1 LPSRP
6 KLERFVACSSA
17 YGMLD
22 RVPHARAHTVV
33 LNLMLAAVY
42 VVVASLGLRV
52 DAVGGFAT
60 LVWPA
65 TGISLVALLFF
76 GYRAW
81 PGIAA
86 GAFITN
92 LGIGAPPAVA
102 CGIALGNT
110 LEALAGAW
118 TMKRLTGGYPS
129 FGRVRDVL
137 ALVGLAAVA
146 STAIS
151 ATIGVA
157 SLRLGGLVQ
166 GANVLE
172 TWRAWWLGDAMGDL
186 VLVPLLLGMAARGDS
201 PKDAT
206 SRSQVSEGVAL
217 GLLLVATNFFVFG
230 MREGRESSMLREA
243 YLVFPLLV
251 WAGLRFGA
259 RGAAWANFVVSA
271 VAIAGTAAGRGPFQ
285 MATLSQSLLHLQAF
299 MLIIA
304 VTTLILGSAS
314 DERRLAIGLRDSL
327 ISLASHELRTPLTSL
342 QLRIQL
348 LARNARAET
357 LSKERFSRD
366 AAAAEGQVKRMARL
380 VDDLLDISRIM
391 SGRFR
396 LDVEDVD
403 LGGFVREVVD
413 RCPEPQREL
422 VGVRAEGEP
431 IVGRWD
437 RMRIDQIVSNL
448 LSNALKYGESNPIEI
463 SVDREGDRARM
474 VVRDHGVGIAA
485 ADLPRIF
492 ERFERAATR
501 HVGGFGLGLWIVRQV
516 VDTIGGTIAVESRL
530 GSGSVFI
537 VELPLEPTRGA
548 PGAAPGGY
556 PRVAVRV

>member
-1 LPSRP
+1 
-6 KLERFVACSSA
+6 
-17 YGMLD
+17 MLN

-33 LNLMLAAVY
+33 LNLALAAVY
-42 VVVASLGLRV
+42 VVVARLGLRM
-52 DAVGGFAT
+52 DAVSGFAT

-65 TGISLVALLFF
+65 TGISLVALVLF
-76 GYRAW
+76 GYRVW
-81 PGIAA
+81 PGIAV
-86 GAFITN
+86 GALVTN

-102 CGIALGNT
+102 SGIALGNT

-118 TMKRLTGGYPS
+118 AMKRLTGGYPS
-129 FGRVRDVL
+129 FSRVRDVL
-137 ALVGLAAVA
+137 VLIGLAAVA
-146 STAIS
+146 STGIS

-157 SLRLGGLVQ
+157 SLRLGGVVQ
-166 GANVLE
+166 AAGALE
-172 TWRAWWLGDAMGDL
+172 TWRAWWVGDAMGDL
-186 VLVPLLLGMAARGDS
+186 VLVPLLLGMAARGDGS
-201 PKDAT
+201 KDAS
-206 SRSQVSEGVAL
+206 SRAGLLEGAGL
-217 GLLLVATNFFVFG
+217 GILLVATNLFVFG
-230 MREGRESSMLREA
+230 MREGRESSVLREA

-251 WAGLRFGA
+251 WAGIRFGA

-271 VAIAGTAAGRGPFQ
+271 LAIAGTAAGRGPFQ

-299 MLIIA
+299 MVIVA
-304 VTTLILGSAS
+304 ATTLILGSAS
-314 DERRLAIGLRDSL
+314 DERRHAIGLRDSL

-357 LSKERFSRD
+357 LSKDRFSRD
-366 AAAAEGQVKRMARL
+366 AAGAEDQVKRMARL

-391 SGRFR
+391 SGRLR

-403 LGGFVREVVD
+403 LGGFVREVVE
-413 RCPEPQREL
+413 RYPEPQRDL
-422 VGVRAEGEP
+422 VGVRVEGEP

-448 LSNALKYGESNPIEI
+448 LSNAIKYGENNPIEI
-463 SVDREGDRARM
+463 SVGREADRARL

-492 ERFERAATR
+492 ERFERAAAR

-516 VDTIGGTIAVESRL
+516 VDALGGTIAVESRL

-548 PGAAPGGY
+548 HGPAGY
-556 PRVAVRV
+556 PRLAVRT

>member
-1 LPSRP
+1 
-6 KLERFVACSSA
+6 VARSDR
-17 YGMLD
+17 YGML
-22 RVPHARAHTVV
+22 VWVSQARAHTVV
-33 LNLMLAAVY
+33 LNLALAAVY
-42 VVVASLGLRV
+42 VAVARLGLRI
-52 DAVGGFAT
+52 DAVSGFAT

-65 TGISLVALLFF
+65 TGISLVALLVF

-81 PGIAA
+81 PGIAV

-92 LGIGAPPAVA
+92 AWIGAPPAVA
-102 CGIALGNT
+102 SAIALGNT

-118 TMKRLTGGYPS
+118 MMKRLTGGYPS

-137 ALVGLAAVA
+137 VLVGPAAVA

-157 SLRLGGLVQ
+157 ALRLGAVVPSASGL
-166 GANVLE
+166 A

-186 VLVPLLLGMAARGDS
+186 VLVPLLLGAAARGDS
-201 PKDAT
+201 PKDAAF
-206 SRSQVSEGVAL
+206 RPQLVEGVAL
-217 GLLLVATNFFVFG
+217 ALLLVATNVFVFG
-230 MREGRESSMLREA
+230 LREGRESSVLREA
-243 YLVFPLLV
+243 YLVFPMLV

-259 RGAAWANFVVSA
+259 RGAAWGNFALSA

-285 MATLSQSLLHLQAF
+285 MATLSQSLVHLQAF

-314 DERRLAIGLRDSL
+314 DERRFAIGLRDSL

-342 QLRIQL
+342 QLRVQL
-348 LARNARAET
+348 LARNARTET
-357 LSKERFSRD
+357 LSRERFSRD
-366 AAAAEGQVKRMARL
+366 AAGAEDQVKRMARL

-391 SGRFR
+391 SGRLR
-396 LDVEDVD
+396 LDVEEVD

-422 VGVRAEGEP
+422 VGVTAEGEP
-431 IVGRWD
+431 IIGRWD

-448 LSNALKYGESNPIEI
+448 LSNAIKYGDNNPIEI
-463 SVDREGDRARM
+463 SVGREADRARL

-492 ERFERAATR
+492 ERFERAAAR
-501 HVGGFGLGLWIVRQV
+501 NVGGFGLGLWIVRQV
-516 VDTIGGTIAVESRL
+516 VDALGGTIAVESRV

-537 VELPLEPTRGA
+537 VELPLEPARGM
-548 PGAAPGGY
+548 APGGY
-556 PRVAVRV
+556 PRLAVRV

>member
-1 LPSRP
+1 VLVAPSDDH
-6 KLERFVACSSA
+6 
-17 YGMLD
+17 GMLN
-22 RVPHARAHTVV
+22 RVPHARARAVV
-33 LNLMLAAVY
+33 LNLALAMVY
-42 VVVASLGLRV
+42 VVVARLGLRL

-65 TGISLVALLFF
+65 TGISLAALLLF
-76 GYRAW
+76 GYRAL
-81 PGIAA
+81 PGVAV
-86 GAFITN
+86 GALITN

-102 CGIALGNT
+102 SGIAAGNT

-118 TMKRLTGGYPS
+118 AMKRLTGGYPS
-129 FGRVRDVL
+129 FDRVRDVL
-137 ALVGLAAVA
+137 VLVGLAAIA
-146 STAIS
+146 STGIS
-151 ATIGVA
+151 AAIGVA
-157 SLRLGGLVQ
+157 SLRLGGMVQ
-166 GANVLE
+166 GANAVE
-172 TWRAWWLGDAMGDL
+172 MWRAWWVGDAMGDL
-186 VLVPLLLGMAARGDS
+186 VLVPLLLGMAARGDAPKEGS
-201 PKDAT
+201 PRPRRWEAA
-206 SRSQVSEGVAL
+206 AL
-217 GLLLVATNFFVFG
+217 ALLLAVTNLFVFG
-230 MREGRESSMLREA
+230 MRQGSESSVLREA

-271 VAIAGTAAGRGPFQ
+271 LAIAGTVVGRGPFQ
-285 MATLSQSLLHLQAF
+285 MATLSESLLHLQAF
-299 MLIIA
+299 MVIVA
-304 VTTLILGSAS
+304 TTTLILGSAS
-314 DERRLAIGLRDSL
+314 DERKNAIGLRDSL

-342 QLRIQL
+342 QLRVQL

-357 LSKERFSRD
+357 LSRERFSRD
-366 AAAAEGQVKRMARL
+366 AAGAEDQVKRMARL

-403 LGGFVREVVD
+403 LGRFVTEVVD

-422 VGVRAEGEP
+422 VGLKVEGDP

-448 LSNALKYGESNPIEI
+448 LSNAIKYGDNNPIEI
-463 SVDREGDRARM
+463 SVGREADRARL
-474 VVRDHGVGIAA
+474 VVRDHGVGIAT

-492 ERFERAATR
+492 ERFERAAAR

-516 VDTIGGTIAVESRL
+516 VDALGGTIAVESRL

-537 VELPLEPTRGA
+537 VELPLEPIRGA
-548 PGAAPGGY
+548 PGAAPGY
-556 PRVAVRV
+556 PRFAVRT

>member
-1 LPSRP
+1 MS
-6 KLERFVACSSA
+6 
-17 YGMLD
+17 
-22 RVPHARAHTVV
+22 HARARTVV
-33 LNLMLAAVY
+33 LNLALAAVY
-42 VVVASLGLRV
+42 VVVARLGLRIG
-52 DAVGGFAT
+52 AVSGFAT

-65 TGISLVALLFF
+65 TGISLAALLLA
-76 GYRAW
+76 GYRVW

-86 GAFITN
+86 GALITN
-92 LGIGAPPAVA
+92 LGIGASPAVA
-102 CGIALGNT
+102 SGIALGNT

-118 TMKRLTGGYPS
+118 ALKRLTGGYPS
-129 FGRVRDVL
+129 FTRVRDVL
-137 ALVGLAAVA
+137 VLVGLAAVV
-146 STAIS
+146 STGIS
-151 ATIGVA
+151 ATFGVA
-157 SLRLGGLVQ
+157 SLELGGIVR
-166 GANVLE
+166 GAKALE

-186 VLVPLLLGMAARGDS
+186 VVVPLLLGLAERPDARQDPSSRPRRLEAAG
-201 PKDAT
+201 
-206 SRSQVSEGVAL
+206 L
-217 GLLLVATNFFVFG
+217 GLLLLATNLFVFG
-230 MREGRESSMLREA
+230 MHEGRDSLMLREA

-271 VAIAGTAAGRGPFQ
+271 VAITGTAIGRGPFQ
-285 MATLSQSLLHLQAF
+285 MAALSQSLVHLQAF
-299 MLIIA
+299 MLIVTA
-304 VTTLILGSAS
+304 TTLILGSSS

-342 QLRIQL
+342 QLRVQL

-357 LSKERFSRD
+357 LHKERFSRD
-366 AAAAEGQVKRMARL
+366 AAGAEDQVKRMARL

-422 VGVRAEGEP
+422 VGVRVEGEP

-448 LSNALKYGESNPIEI
+448 LSNALKYGDDNPIEI
-463 SVDREGDRARM
+463 SVGREADRARL
-474 VVRDHGVGIAA
+474 VVRDHGIGIAA

-492 ERFERAATR
+492 ERFERGAAR

-516 VDTIGGTIAVESRL
+516 VDALGGTIAVESRL

-537 VELPLEPTRGA
+537 VELPLEPTRTGHGA
-548 PGAAPGGY
+548 PGGLQ
-556 PRVAVRV
+556 RFAVRA

>member
-1 LPSRP
+1 M
-6 KLERFVACSSA
+6 V
-17 YGMLD
+17 D
-22 RVPHARAHTVV
+22 RVPRARAHTVL
-33 LNLMLAAVY
+33 LNLALAAVY
-42 VVVASLGLRV
+42 VVVARLGLGI
-52 DAVGGFAT
+52 DAVSGFAT

-65 TGISLVALLFF
+65 TGVALAALLLF

-86 GAFITN
+86 GALVTN
-92 LGIGAPPAVA
+92 LGIGAPPLVA
-102 CGIALGNT
+102 AGIALGNT

-118 TMKRLTGGYPS
+118 AMKRLTCGYPS
-129 FGRVRDVL
+129 FSRVRDVL
-137 ALVGLAAVA
+137 VLVGLAAVV
-146 STAIS
+146 STGIS
-151 ATIGVA
+151 ATLGVA
-157 SLRLGGLVQ
+157 SLRLGGLVP
-166 GANVLE
+166 GPNTLE
-172 TWRAWWLGDAMGDL
+172 TWRAWWVGDAMGDL
-186 VLVPLLLGMAARGDS
+186 VVVPLVLDMTARGDGPMES
-201 PKDAT
+201 LMRP
-206 SRSQVSEGVAL
+206 RLSEGAAL
-217 GLLLVATNFFVFG
+217 GLLLMATNLFVFG
-230 MREGRESSMLREA
+230 MHEGRDSSVLREA

-259 RGAAWANFVVSA
+259 RGAAWSNFVVSA
-271 VAIAGTAAGRGPFQ
+271 VAITGTALGRGPFQ

-299 MLIIA
+299 MVIVTA
-304 VTTLILGSAS
+304 TTLILGSAS
-314 DERRLAIGLRDSL
+314 DERHHAIGLRDSL

-342 QLRIQL
+342 HLRVQL

-366 AAAAEGQVKRMARL
+366 AAGAEEQVKRMARL

-391 SGRFR
+391 AGRLR

-413 RCPEPQREL
+413 RCPEPQRDL
-422 VGVRAEGEP
+422 VGVRVEGEP

-448 LSNALKYGESNPIEI
+448 LSNALKYGENNPIEI
-463 SVDREGDRARM
+463 SIGREADRARL
-474 VVRDHGVGIAA
+474 VVRDHGIGIAA

-492 ERFERAATR
+492 ERFERAAAR

-516 VDTIGGTIAVESRL
+516 VDALGGTIAVESRL

-548 PGAAPGGY
+548 HGPATGSY
-556 PRVAVRV
+556 PPLAVRA

>member
-1 LPSRP
+1 
-6 KLERFVACSSA
+6 
-17 YGMLD
+17 MLN
-22 RVPHARAHTVV
+22 RVPHARARAVV
-33 LNLMLAAVY
+33 LNLALAAVY
-42 VVVASLGLRV
+42 VAVARLGLRL

-65 TGISLVALLFF
+65 TGISLAALLLF
-76 GYRAW
+76 GYRVW
-81 PGIAA
+81 PGVAV
-86 GAFITN
+86 GAVITN

-102 CGIALGNT
+102 CAIGVGNT
-110 LEALAGAW
+110 LEAVAGAW
-118 TMKRLTGGYPS
+118 AMKRLTGGYPS

-137 ALVGLAAVA
+137 VLVGLAAIA
-146 STAIS
+146 STGIS

-157 SLRLGGLVQ
+157 SLRLAGMVQ
-166 GANVLE
+166 GANALE
-172 TWRAWWLGDAMGDL
+172 MWRAWWVGDAMGDL
-186 VLVPLLLGMAARGDS
+186 VLVPLLLGMAARGDAW
-201 PKDAT
+201 K
-206 SRSQVSEGVAL
+206 EGSYRRRLWEAL
-217 GLLLVATNFFVFG
+217 ALALLLGATNLFVFG
-230 MREGRESSMLREA
+230 MREGPESSVLREA

-259 RGAAWANFVVSA
+259 GGAAWANFVVSA
-271 VAIAGTAAGRGPFQ
+271 VAIAGTVAGRGPFQ
-285 MATLSQSLLHLQAF
+285 MATLSESLLHLQAF
-299 MLIIA
+299 MVIVA
-304 VTTLILGSAS
+304 TTTLILGLAS
-314 DERRLAIGLRDSL
+314 DERRNAIGLRDSL

-342 QLRIQL
+342 QLRVQL
-348 LARNARAET
+348 LARNARAAT
-357 LSKERFSRD
+357 LSRDRFSRD
-366 AAAAEGQVKRMARL
+366 AAGAEDQVKRMARL

-403 LGGFVREVVD
+403 LGRFVAEVVD
-413 RCPEPQREL
+413 RYPEPQREL
-422 VGVRAEGEP
+422 VGVKVEGEP

-448 LSNALKYGESNPIEI
+448 LSNAIKYGDNNPIEI
-463 SVDREGDRARM
+463 SVGREADRARL

-492 ERFERAATR
+492 ERFERAAAR

-516 VDTIGGTIAVESRL
+516 VDALGGTIAVESRL

-548 PGAAPGGY
+548 PGTAPGY
-556 PRVAVRV
+556 PRFAVRT

>member
-1 LPSRP
+1 
-6 KLERFVACSSA
+6 VAHSNR
-17 YGMLD
+17 YGMLFW
-22 RVPHARAHTVV
+22 VWQARAHTVV
-33 LNLMLAAVY
+33 LNLALAAMY
-42 VVVASLGLRV
+42 VVVARLGLRI
-52 DAVGGFAT
+52 DAVSGFAT

-65 TGISLVALLFF
+65 TGISLVALLVL

-81 PGIAA
+81 PGIAV

-92 LGIGAPPAVA
+92 VGIGAPPAVA
-102 CGIALGNT
+102 SAIALGNT
-110 LEALAGAW
+110 LEALVGAW
-118 TMKRLTGGYPS
+118 MMKRLTGGYPS

-137 ALVGLAAVA
+137 VLVGPAAVA

-157 SLRLGGLVQ
+157 ALRLGAVVPSANGL
-166 GANVLE
+166 A

-186 VLVPLLLGMAARGDS
+186 VLVPLLLGAAARGDS
-201 PKDAT
+201 SKDAT
-206 SRSQVSEGVAL
+206 SRPQLLEEVAL
-217 GLLLVATNFFVFG
+217 ALLLVATNVFVFG
-230 MREGRESSMLREA
+230 LREGRESSMLREA

-259 RGAAWANFVVSA
+259 RGAAWSNFAVSA

-285 MATLSQSLLHLQAF
+285 MATLSQSLVHLQAF
-299 MLIIA
+299 MLIVA

-314 DERRLAIGLRDSL
+314 DERRFAIGLRDSL

-342 QLRIQL
+342 QLRVQL
-348 LARNARAET
+348 LARNARGET
-357 LSKERFSRD
+357 LSRERFSRD
-366 AAAAEGQVKRMARL
+366 AAGAEDQVKRMARL

-396 LDVEDVD
+396 LDVEEVD

-431 IVGRWD
+431 IIGRWD

-448 LSNALKYGESNPIEI
+448 LSNALKYGDNNPIEI
-463 SVDREGDRARM
+463 SVGREADRARL

-492 ERFERAATR
+492 ERFERAAAR

-516 VDTIGGTIAVESRL
+516 VDALGGTIAVESRL
-530 GSGSVFI
+530 GSGSVFV
-537 VELPLEPTRGA
+537 VELPLEPTRGT

-556 PRVAVRV
+556 PRLAVRA